1 MNGQKDELKALD
13 DIRVLDLAGP
23 MGNYCTKPLADL
35 GADVIKIERPEG
47 DPTRRIGPFFHDEPR
62 PEKSLYFFSSN
73 TSKRSITLNLDTPD
87 GRDIFKKLSKTADII
102 VETFP
107 PGYLAKI
114 GLGYPVLK
122 KINPR
127 LILTSITAFGQT
139 GPYKNFK
146 GSDLIGLAMSGTLYQ
161 MGFPE
166 DPPVS
171 MGGSWAYHVTS
182 AVAAI
187 GTLTALY
194 NRDVTGE
201 GQWVDISMQG
211 AVLRLADWPVSGYT
225 VTKVVTKRSGREL
238 YRGVRDIFAC
248 KDGEVVCSALGGAAA
263 KEMLQWMESEG
274 MVADLRDEKYQD
286 AIALIG
292 GIRRTL
298 GGMKTAT
305 EAEKTLG
312 LDDLPKFADEV
323 RHIEDVWEAFLM
335 THTKQELFEG
345 AQSRGVRLMPVND
358 AKDIVN
364 DIHLNARGYF
374 VDVEHPELGAT
385 LKYPGPPFR
394 LSETPW
400 EISRRP
406 PLIGEHNIEIYEN
419 ELGFSKEELA
429 ILQAANVI

>member
-13 DIRVLDLAGP
+13 DIRVLDLTNP
-23 MGNYCTKPLADL
+23 MGNYCTKLLADL
-35 GADVIKIERPEG
+35 GADVIKIERPGG
-47 DPTRRIGPFFHDEPR
+47 DSARHIGPFFHDEPN
-62 PEKSLYFFSSN
+62 PEKSLSFFSSN
-73 TSKRSITLNLDTPD
+73 TSKRSITLNLDTLD

-107 PGYLAKI
+107 PGHMAKI

-122 KINPR
+122 EINPR
-127 LILTSITAFGQT
+127 LILTSITPFGQT

-146 GSDLIGLAMSGTLYQ
+146 GSDLIGLATSATLYQ

-171 MGGSWAYHVTS
+171 MGGSWSYHVTS
-182 AVAAI
+182 SVAAI

-194 NRDVTGE
+194 NRDVTGK

-225 VTKVVTKRSGREL
+225 ITKIVNKRTGREI

-263 KEMLQWMESEG
+263 EVMLQWMESEG
-274 MVADLRDEKYQD
+274 MVADLREEKYET

-298 GGMKTAT
+298 GKMKAAT
-305 EAEKTLG
+305 EAQSSLG
-312 LDDLPKFADEV
+312 IDDLPKFADEV
-323 RHIEDVWEAFLM
+323 HHIEEVWEAFLM

-345 AQSRGVRLMPVND
+345 AQKRGVKLMPVNN
-358 AKDIVN
+358 AKDILN
-364 DIHLNARGYF
+364 DVHLNARGYF
-374 VDVEHPELGAT
+374 TDIEHPELGAT

-394 LSETPW
+394 FSQTPW

-406 PLIGEHNIEIYEN
+406 PSIGEHNIDIYQK
-419 ELGFSKEELA
+419 ELGFSREELS